1 VRAAAVVAEG
11 RRAEQAAAAIVAL
24 AWAAPAW
31 TFGWAGCEALGLSS
45 AWALVPAVLVAA
57 GVLRGRRFD
66 ERACVARLE
75 AALATEGAL
84 ELALESERGRD
95 LPARS
100 AAAVHARVE
109 ERADATTVRGVAL
122 AGAPRSALVG
132 LAVATFGLIALGVVR
147 NVKVMTRGPAADA
160 GAIARGPAAAELTPA
175 ERRALLE
182 ALREVR
188 EQDLADAAPAADAAP
203 TDPVVDLGGAV
214 QEAPAPTGPPDA
226 QTTPPSARARP
237 GSRAGRWDQ
246 HFTTRRRPRDR
257 PPGHPSGGPRSRGP
271 GARRPGGSARRNG

>member
-1 VRAAAVVAEG
+1 MRAAAVVAEG

-175 ERRALLE
+175 ERREMQRHPTVGAERLGAHPQLAQVVQYVE
-182 ALREVR
+182 EHHERWDGLGYPRRLRGR
-188 EQDLADAAPAADAAP
+188 EISR
-203 TDPVVDLGGAV
+203 
-214 QEAPAPTGPPDA
+214 
-226 QTTPPSARARP
+226 PPSRCGYPRP
-237 GSRAGRWDQ
+237 SQ
-246 HFTTRRRPRDR
+246 
-257 PPGHPSGGPRSRGP
+257 RSWC
-271 GARRPGGSARRNG
+271 SAT